1 MSRGAAASI
10 LERPGRMHTAHSG
23 SCARG
28 KPYSHLQHS
37 KHVRFFPRLLRGAV
51 RTTSAGSNNGVK
63 TVEGVDVTKLAQVT
77 YMSGVGPQTKET
89 FFTIFERAYW
99 NLVYCSE
106 VVFFLR

>member
-37 KHVRFFPRLLRGAV
+37 KHVRFFLRLLRGAV
-51 RTTSAGSNNGVK
+51 WTTGANGVK
-63 TVEGVDVTKLAQVT
+63 TEGVDVTHWARV
-77 YMSGVGPQTKET
+77 
-89 FFTIFERAYW
+89 I
-99 NLVYCSE
+99 
-106 VVFFLR
+106 